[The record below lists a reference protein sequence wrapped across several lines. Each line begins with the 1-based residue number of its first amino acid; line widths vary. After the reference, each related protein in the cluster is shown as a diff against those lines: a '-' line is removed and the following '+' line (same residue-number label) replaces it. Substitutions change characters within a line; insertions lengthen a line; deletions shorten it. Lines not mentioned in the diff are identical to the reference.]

1 MDDTIVIRYEI
12 DLVVTS
18 GGALNKSQ
26 KQTQSFVV
34 DIGKQMKMGDHLVK
48 LLPPSQS
55 WRRRKKRMML
65 ANAVGKRSL
74 MFGGGGGGG
83 ANTGNS
89 GGSKN
94 LTKVGVAS
102 KRKEDVDGTTEKG
115 KMEKNSVKKENEIG
129 ARNTNTEDNNNTDND
144 DKNNRFGREHI
155 DLDSEPEDD
164 AGDEDRLAL
173 GNEGGG
179 NGTVNNNATT
189 TGTTMNNDTNNN
201 NGRMQQQQQQQSQP
215 QQLSQMDG
223 TSFMGLDEHDLTDCC
238 FRVED
243 EYFRAHKIILSAR
256 SRVFAA
262 MLRAGWKMRE
272 GTEGVIALKDIKP
285 RVFEIVL
292 HFVYSDELPKYSKRA
307 YRRFVLMKDEKKKKA
322 SERLGDSGDDVYS
335 DVSASDLES
344 DSEDFD
350 DEEEEEDKDEAA
362 YIDEDRHLRR
372 RRGGGEAGAAMVQAN
387 SMAATKKMQ
396 GLDKGI
402 AN

>member
-1 MDDTIVIRYEI
+1 M
-12 DLVVTS
+12 VTS

-272 GTEGVIALKDIKP
+272 GTEGVIALKETTTTTTTTATTTHNTQGKDSRVKNGTAKYYRNIRTPRKNQYVVVVYEVRFTFNIIKP
-285 RVFEIVL
+285 R
-292 HFVYSDELPKYSKRA
+292 DECIL
-307 YRRFVLMKDEKKKKA
+307 L
-322 SERLGDSGDDVYS
+322 
-335 DVSASDLES
+335 
-344 DSEDFD
+344 
-350 DEEEEEDKDEAA
+350 
-362 YIDEDRHLRR
+362 
-372 RRGGGEAGAAMVQAN
+372 N
-387 SMAATKKMQ
+387 SLTNQLQTQLTKFGQ
-396 GLDKGI
+396 FAEL
-402 AN
+402 